1 MQRATKKRIPEHGE
15 PTDPKAYGENHL
27 LICLPNYDDDKVEQV
42 PAVADVGAGVHHQ
55 TVGQDL

>member
-1 MQRATKKRIPEHGE
+1 MGNQQIL
-15 PTDPKAYGENHL
+15 KAYGENHL